1 MKKPK
6 IAVSIGDI
14 NGVGVEIAL
23 KSHKAIS
30 KFCTPYY
37 FIHETLLNEAL
48 RKLKLK
54 KPKNFRALSFK
65 NAKKAE
71 FQKKNLTF
79 SANLGFEVNEKFS
92 IRAGEIDKDSGL
104 YSFLSFK
111 AACEFVK
118 CGFAKAL
125 ITLPIHKKAWSEAGL
140 SYHGHTEAL
149 RDFFGRE
156 AIMMLGCKKLFVA
169 LFTEHIPLSEVRSR
183 IEIPKLCEFF
193 FTFYKQTRFKN
204 IGVLA
209 FNPHASDFGTIGG
222 EEEDKIIKAIRLANL
237 ILSFENSP
245 KHLQKGFL
253 KENDIKAMS
262 LFENLYNDENLAI
275 TLEKAVKFKHFY
287 NPNPLVAD
295 AAFTPNALK
304 CCNRLVSMSHDIGL
318 APLKALYFDESI
330 NVSLNLPIIRTSVDH
345 GTAFDKAYT
354 NAKISTKSYK
364 EAVKMALHF
373 AKQNARLESFNFN
386 CLNKN

>member
-14 NGVGVEIAL
+14 NGIGIEIAL
-23 KSHKAIS
+23 KSHKFIS
-30 KFCTPYY
+30 QFCTPYY
-37 FIHETLLNEAL
+37 FIHESLLNEAL
-48 RKLKLK
+48 RKLNLK
-54 KPKNFRALSFK
+54 KPKKFHALSFENAK

-71 FQKKNLTF
+71 FQKDN
-79 SANLGFEVNEKFS
+79 ANFRAHLGFEVNEKFS
-92 IRAGEIDKDSGL
+92 IHAGQIDKDSGL

-125 ITLPIHKKAWSEAGL
+125 VTLPIHKKAWSEAGL

-183 IEIPKLCEFF
+183 IEISTLCEFLI
-193 FTFYKQTRFKN
+193 TLYAQTRFEN

-222 EEEDKIIKAIRLANL
+222 EEEDKIIKAIKLANL
-237 ILSFENSP
+237 FLSFKNSS
-245 KHLQKGFL
+245 KSLQKGFL
-253 KENDIKAMS
+253 KENDIS
-262 LFENLYNDENLAI
+262 EINLLESLYNDENL
-275 TLEKAVKFKHFY
+275 TTKLEKALNFKHFY

-295 AAFTPNALK
+295 SAFTPNALK
-304 CCNRLVSMSHDIGL
+304 HCNRLVSMSHDIGL
-318 APLKALYFDESI
+318 APLKALYFDKSVNI
-330 NVSLNLPIIRTSVDH
+330 SLNLPIIRTSVDH
-345 GTAFDKAYT
+345 GTAFDKAYI

-373 AKQNARLESFNFN
+373 AKQKECKL
-386 CLNKN
+386 K